1 MIGVKAELSYIGVI
15 FTVSH
20 NSPFLNFIFPSSTTH
35 IIVSILPMKQVKS
48 EKQNTNPLLP
58 SFQPPIEKKK
68 KKHTKSNL
76 KTKAYIDKLEL
87 KDSPLQ

>member
-1 MIGVKAELSYIGVI
+1 MIGVKAELSNIGVI

-35 IIVSILPMKQVKS
+35 IIVSILPMKHLKS

-68 KKHTKSNL
+68 THKKQFENQS
-76 KTKAYIDKLEL
+76 IDK
-87 KDSPLQ
+87 

>member
-1 MIGVKAELSYIGVI
+1 MIHVANTNWLGDELSYIGVI

-35 IIVSILPMKQVKS
+35 IIVSILPMKHVKS

-58 SFQPPIEKKK
+58 SFQAPKKK
-68 KKHTKSNL
+68 KSNL

-87 KDSPLQ
+87 KD